1 MIHSKS
7 DESPCPLQVIAF
19 VSLFFILLSIT
30 AFCLETHESFHKLE
44 KRTELVIDGN
54 HTEEVTYYEIV
65 TEPTLTVVEGVC
77 VVWFI
82 FEFLVRFTCC
92 SNILVFVKNILN
104 IIDFVAILPFFLDVG
119 LSGKALGF
127 LRVLNFVRIL
137 RIFKLMRHMV
147 GVRVL
152 VYTLKASVQE
162 FCLLAVSLT
171 IGIFVFSTLEY
182 YTK

>member
-30 AFCLETHESFHKLE
+30 AFCLETHESFHMIDNRTQLE
-44 KRTELVIDGN
+44 MEGN
-54 HTEEVTYYEIV
+54 HTEEVKFYKIV
-65 TEPTLTVVEGVC
+65 TEPVLTLVEGVC
-77 VVWFI
+77 VVCFI

-92 SNILVFVKNILN
+92 PNMLVFVKNILN
-104 IIDFVAILPFFLDVG
+104 IIDFVAILPFFLEVG
-119 LSGKALGF
+119 LSGNALGF
-127 LRVLNFVRIL
+127 LRVLRFVTIL
-137 RIFKLMRHMV
+137 RVFKLTRHMV
-147 GVRVL
+147 GIRVI